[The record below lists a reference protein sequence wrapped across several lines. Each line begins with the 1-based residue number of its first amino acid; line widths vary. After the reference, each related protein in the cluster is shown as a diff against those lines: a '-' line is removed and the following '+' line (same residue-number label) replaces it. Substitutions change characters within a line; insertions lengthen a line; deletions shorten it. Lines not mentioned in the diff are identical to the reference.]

1 VKSTLHCDQT
11 LNGGIHCS
19 PQQHPLSLSLSLS
32 QPLLF
37 KQLSTVCPLQF
48 FTLVFHA
55 LCRQLGLSCSLHP
68 SVLSLYIL
76 SSPRSPSHF
85 SPSFFCSFIPQSPTA
100 GDYYTHR
107 RNLSPPIS
115 LCLSAVFPLSHSF
128 SLLCIRCPI
137 PSHSFCPISPSLSL
151 CLFLSGCNWYL

>member
-115 LCLSAVFPLSHSF
+115 LCLSAVYPPLSLTCSPSCAFAVPFPPTHSAP
-128 SLLCIRCPI
+128 SLL
-137 PSHSFCPISPSLSL
+137 
-151 CLFLSGCNWYL
+151 LFRSVFS